1 MRRLLFLI
9 ADTGGGHRAAAT
21 AVARRLESTRPGEFA
36 ITLLDPFAD
45 GSPRAVG
52 AGADLYGPLTRRA
65 RWLWGALWHATNS
78 GAAVAALNR
87 SLLRIVGRAVERST
101 AAVGPH
107 AIVSFHPLLNQAMVR
122 AARQASPRPATI
134 TVVTDLVDIHASW
147 AATGVDAVVVPSP
160 GGLDQCRRAG
170 IPGDR
175 VHQFGLP
182 VDERFTSPLPGP
194 AARDSAR
201 ERLGLDAARFTLLVC
216 GGADGSG
223 GIDRRARAVAA
234 AGLGVQLAVITGR
247 NQRALR
253 RLQGLRDA
261 SGRPVTVRGFV
272 EDMPDW
278 LRAADLV
285 ATKAGPGTIAE
296 TLCSGVPLLLTS
308 YLPGQ
313 ERGNVSWVTAT
324 GAGRYVPTVRQLVDA
339 VAELSAP
346 GSEHLAAM
354 RDAVRLLAPSEAT
367 ARIAALVANL
377 ADGRRAA

>member
-21 AVARRLESTRPGEFA
+21 AVARRLEATRPGEFA
-36 ITLLDPFAD
+36 ITVLDPFAEA
-45 GSPRAVG
+45 SPRAVG

-78 GAAVAALNR
+78 AAAVAALNR
-87 SLLRIVGRAVERST
+87 SVLRIVAKGVDRST
-101 AAVGPH
+101 AAIRPH

-122 AARQASPRPATI
+122 AANQATPRPATI

-182 VDERFTSPLPGP
+182 VDERFTAKPAGP
-194 AARDSAR
+194 AAKTAAR
-201 ERLGLDAARFTLLVC
+201 HRLGLERDRFTLLVC

-234 AGLGVQLAVITGR
+234 AGLDVQLAVITGR
-247 NQRALR
+247 NQRARR

-261 SGRPVTVRGFV
+261 AGHPVAVRGFV
-272 EDMPDW
+272 DDMPEW

-339 VAELSAP
+339 VAELSVP

-354 RDAVRLLAPSEAT
+354 REAVRLLAPSDAT
-367 ARIAALVANL
+367 ARIAALIGNL
-377 ADGRRAA
+377 AEGRGVA